1 MKVYVITR
9 GDYSDYSIMAVAL
22 DKSRAKELATIFS
35 DDMYVANVEEYDS
48 DTYTPIRKPLWFVTF
63 YKDLPPRVH
72 RYIYGIE
79 HHNYP
84 YVREVA
90 IEQLTYTVY
99 VQADDEEHA
108 LKIASDELAKY
119 KAEKEGI

>member
-35 DDMYVANVEEYDS
+35 DDMYVANVEEYDT
-48 DTYTPIRKPLWFVTF
+48 DTYAPVHKPLWSVTF

-72 RYIYGIE
+72 RDIYGIE
-79 HHNYP
+79 HRKYP
-84 YVREVA
+84 YVRDVPMER
-90 IEQLTYTVY
+90 LTHMVY

-119 KAEKEGI
+119 KAEKEGL